1 NSLWFWGAGTKPA
14 LDSFEAKYQKSGAMI
29 SAVDLLKGIA
39 IGAGMKVIEVPGA
52 NGTLHTNYEGKA
64 MAAIK
69 VLLEDNYDF
78 VYVHVEAPDE
88 MGHQGNVQNK
98 IRSIEY
104 LDKKVISL
112 IKSEMDKSGEDY
124 RMLVMP
130 DHPTPI
136 RCRTHTSDPVPY
148 MIYDSTNHKK
158 TSLKFNEADVKLS
171 GNVVKRGYTIIYKLF
186 NR

>member
-1 NSLWFWGAGTKPA
+1 
-14 LDSFEAKYQKSGAMI
+14 
-29 SAVDLLKGIA
+29 
-39 IGAGMKVIEVPGA
+39 VPGA

-64 MAAIK
+64 MAAVK
-69 VLLEDNYDF
+69 ALLEDQYDF

-98 IRSIEY
+98 ITSIEN
-104 LDKKVISL
+104 LDKKVIS
-112 IKSEMDKSGEDY
+112 IITKEMQNAGADY
-124 RMLVMP
+124 RMLIMP

-148 MIYDSTNHKK
+148 LLYDSTKSQKNSFKY
-158 TSLKFNEADVKLS
+158 NEADVKLS
-171 GNVVKRGYTIIYKLF
+171 GNVVSEGYTIINKLF